1 MIEFIPNYFELSDD
15 RGSFQGLVNFGT
27 WKEVNI
33 ICSEAGAIRGNHYH
47 KNTDELFIILEGKIR
62 ITLQAVLSDEELDAE
77 KKTVDVQM
85 GDVFKI
91 EKNVNHIFEIK
102 ENSKWL
108 NILSQILDKNSPDL
122 HRIIK

>member
-1 MIEFIPNYFELSDD
+1 M
-15 RGSFQGLVNFGT
+15 
-27 WKEVNI
+27 
-33 ICSEAGAIRGNHYH
+33 
-47 KNTDELFIILEGKIR
+47 EGKIR
-62 ITLQAVLSDEELDAE
+62 ITLQAVLSGEELDAE
-77 KKTVDVQM
+77 KKTFDGQM

-122 HRIIK
+122 HIIIK

>member
-1 MIEFIPNYFELSDD
+1 MPKNLESHKDERGEIHDIFFNDKIEHVAIIDSKPNTL
-15 RGSFQGLVNFGT
+15 
-27 WKEVNI
+27 
-33 ICSEAGAIRGNHYH
+33 RGNHYH

-91 EKNVNHIFEIK
+91 DKNVNHIFEIK

-108 NILSQILDKNSPDL
+108 NILSKILDKNSPDL

>member
-15 RGSFQGLVNFGT
+15 RGSFLGLINFGT

-91 EKNVNHIFEIK
+91 DKNVNHIFEII
-102 ENSKWL
+102 EYSKWI
-108 NILSQILDKNSPDL
+108 NVLSMKINKKNPDIN
-122 HRIIK
+122 RIIN